1 MSVNTAVMETDDKL
15 VLVPTNEVARNEVGT
30 ELDDTKKETVTNVKK
45 LKNVMEPNVKAA
57 GGHYRGDRTRGEVEF

>member
-45 LKNVMEPNVKAA
+45 LKKVMEPNVEAA
-57 GGHYRGDRTRGEVEF
+57 GGHYREDRTREAVEF